1 MVDYKSDI
9 TCDYN
14 NNISPRHSKKQIFF
28 LTLMMLFLSIG
39 SQFNVQIGLAFK
51 PYMLLFLVLMIYY
64 TPKMTISKLLFYEV
78 AFIGYYVYYDL
89 RGVITAYPAASLR
102 AIGATFILIVFY
114 FFCRYWLNRI
124 RWKDIEWA
132 IIISGFV
139 FNILSFAY
147 YVMGLVNLG
156 FNMHGNGIRE
166 MGVMIDRNFAR
177 LLGLTNDPN
186 IFVFINM
193 LFIAYFLTHREKW
206 WNLLGGFIAILCVL
220 LTLSRGAIISLV
232 IVLVLCLLVG
242 SWKSKLLM
250 ILGSVGFFLLANFF
264 FDQFMEVSLWELMV
278 ERFGTVGEDGGSG
291 RFDIWT
297 DGFAYFMDKPLFGI
311 GSFNFQA
318 YHSFEAGK
326 AIFMHNSFL
335 EILVETGIVG
345 MMLYVTAIVAI
356 LWALI
361 KAALVDRE
369 QWWLVIALIGY
380 LSMMTSLSLILNEIF
395 FFFFV
400 LVARSLKEKEANIE
414 RRKGWRR

>member
-1 MVDYKSDI
+1 MDYRNDW
-9 TCDYN
+9 TCDYPSN
-14 NNISPRHSKKQIFF
+14 VARRHSKNQILL
-28 LTLMMLFLSIG
+28 LTGMLFFLSIG
-39 SQFNVQIGLAFK
+39 SAFNVQIGLAVK
-51 PYMLLFLVLMIYY
+51 PYMIMLLLLMFYY
-64 TPKMTISKLLFYEV
+64 LSQITIEKLLFFEM
-78 AFIGYYVYYDL
+78 AFVGFYVYYDL
-89 RGVITAYPAASLR
+89 RGVITAYPAAALR
-102 AIGATFILIVFY
+102 AMGATFILLVFY
-114 FFCRYWLNRI
+114 FFCRYWLNQI

-139 FNILSFAY
+139 FNLLSLGY

-166 MGVMIDRNFAR
+166 LGVMIDRDFAR

-206 WNLLGGFIAILCVL
+206 WNLLGGFIGILCVM

-242 SWKSKLLM
+242 SVRSKLM
-250 ILGSVGFFLLANFF
+250 MVLGAVGFFLLANLF
-264 FDQFMEVSLWELMV
+264 FDQFMEVSLWELLL
-278 ERFGTVGEDGGSG
+278 ERFGTVSEDGGSG

-297 DGFAYFMDKPLFGI
+297 DGLAYFMDKPLFGI
-311 GSFNFQA
+311 GSFNFQE
-318 YHSFEAGK
+318 YHSFAAGK

-345 MMLYVTAIVAI
+345 MMFYVTAIVT
-356 LWALI
+356 LVWTLV
-361 KAALVDRE
+361 KAALVDKE
-369 QWWLVIALIGY
+369 QWWLLIALIGY

-395 FFFFV
+395 FFFFA
-400 LVARSLKEKEANIE
+400 LVARSLKEKERNIE
-414 RRKGWRR
+414 RRKGWRT

>member
-1 MVDYKSDI
+1 MDYRSDW
-9 TCDYN
+9 TCDYPSN
-14 NNISPRHSKKQIFF
+14 VARRHSKNQILL
-28 LTLMMLFLSIG
+28 LTGMLFFLSIG
-39 SQFNVQIGLAFK
+39 SAFNVQIGLAVK
-51 PYMLLFLVLMIYY
+51 PYMMMLLLLMFYY
-64 TPKMTISKLLFYEV
+64 LSKITIEKLLFFEM
-78 AFIGYYVYYDL
+78 AFVGFYVYYDL
-89 RGVITAYPAASLR
+89 RGVITAYPAAALR
-102 AIGATFILIVFY
+102 AMGATFILLVFY
-114 FFCRYWLNRI
+114 FFCRYWLNQI

-139 FNILSFAY
+139 FNLLSLGY
-147 YVMGLVNLG
+147 YVIGLVNLG

-166 MGVMIDRNFAR
+166 LGVMIDRDFAR

-206 WNLLGGFIAILCVL
+206 WNLLGGFIGILCVM

-242 SWKSKLLM
+242 SVRSKLM
-250 ILGSVGFFLLANFF
+250 MVLGAVGFFLLANLF
-264 FDQFMEVSLWELMV
+264 FDQFMEVSLWELLL
-278 ERFGTVGEDGGSG
+278 ERFGTVSEDGGSG

-297 DGFAYFMDKPLFGI
+297 DGLAYFMDKPLFGI

-318 YHSFEAGK
+318 YHSFAAGK

-345 MMLYVTAIVAI
+345 MMFYVTAIVA
-356 LWALI
+356 LVWTLV
-361 KAALVDRE
+361 KAALVDKE
-369 QWWLVIALIGY
+369 QWWLLIALIGY

-395 FFFFV
+395 FFFFA
-400 LVARSLKEKEANIE
+400 LVARSLKEKERNIE
-414 RRKGWRR
+414 RRKGWRT

>member
-1 MVDYKSDI
+1 MDYRNDW
-9 TCDYN
+9 TCDYPN
-14 NNISPRHSKKQIFF
+14 NVARRHSKNQILL
-28 LTLMMLFLSIG
+28 LTGMLFFLSIG
-39 SQFNVQIGLAFK
+39 SAFNVQIGLAVK
-51 PYMLLFLVLMIYY
+51 PYMMMLLLLMFYY
-64 TPKMTISKLLFYEV
+64 LSKITIEKLLFFEM
-78 AFIGYYVYYDL
+78 AFVGFYVYYDL
-89 RGVITAYPAASLR
+89 RGVITAYPTAALR
-102 AIGATFILIVFY
+102 AMGATFILLVFY
-114 FFCRYWLNRI
+114 FFCRYWLNQI

-139 FNILSFAY
+139 FNLLSLGY

-166 MGVMIDRNFAR
+166 LGVMIDRDFAR

-206 WNLLGGFIAILCVL
+206 WNLLGGFIGILCVM

-242 SWKSKLLM
+242 SVRSKLM
-250 ILGSVGFFLLANFF
+250 MVLGAVGFFLLANLF
-264 FDQFMEVSLWELMV
+264 FDQFMEVSLWELLL
-278 ERFGTVGEDGGSG
+278 ERFGTVSEDGGSG

-297 DGFAYFMDKPLFGI
+297 DGLAYFMDKPLFGI

-318 YHSFEAGK
+318 YHSFAAGK

-345 MMLYVTAIVAI
+345 MMFYVTAIVT
-356 LWALI
+356 LVWTLV
-361 KAALVDRE
+361 KAALVDKE
-369 QWWLVIALIGY
+369 QWWLLIALIGY

-395 FFFFV
+395 FFFFA
-400 LVARSLKEKEANIE
+400 LVARSLKEKERNIE
-414 RRKGWRR
+414 RRKGWRT

>member
-1 MVDYKSDI
+1 MDYRNDW
-9 TCDYN
+9 TCDYPSN
-14 NNISPRHSKKQIFF
+14 VARRQSKNQIVL
-28 LTLMMLFLSIG
+28 LTGMLFFLSIG
-39 SQFNVQIGLAFK
+39 SAFNVQIGLAVK
-51 PYMLLFLVLMIYY
+51 PYMIMLLLLMFYY
-64 TPKMTISKLLFYEV
+64 LSQITIEKLLFFEM
-78 AFIGYYVYYDL
+78 AFVGFYVYYDL
-89 RGVITAYPAASLR
+89 RGVITAYPAAALR
-102 AIGATFILIVFY
+102 AMGATFILLVFY
-114 FFCRYWLNRI
+114 FFCRYWLNQI

-139 FNILSFAY
+139 FNLLSLGY

-166 MGVMIDRNFAR
+166 LGVMIDRDFAR

-206 WNLLGGFIAILCVL
+206 WNLLGGFIGILCVM

-242 SWKSKLLM
+242 SVRSKLM
-250 ILGSVGFFLLANFF
+250 MVLGAVGFFLLANLF
-264 FDQFMEVSLWELMV
+264 FDQFMEVSLWELLL
-278 ERFGTVGEDGGSG
+278 ERFGTVSEDGGSG

-297 DGFAYFMDKPLFGI
+297 DGLAYFMDKPLFGI

-318 YHSFEAGK
+318 YHSFAAGK

-345 MMLYVTAIVAI
+345 MMFYVTAIVA
-356 LWALI
+356 LVWTLV
-361 KAALVDRE
+361 KAALVDKE
-369 QWWLVIALIGY
+369 QWWLLIALIGY

-395 FFFFV
+395 FFFFA
-400 LVARSLKEKEANIE
+400 LVARSLKEKERNIE
-414 RRKGWRR
+414 RRKGWRT

>member
-1 MVDYKSDI
+1 MDYRNDW
-9 TCDYN
+9 TCDYPSN
-14 NNISPRHSKKQIFF
+14 VARRHSKNQILL
-28 LTLMMLFLSIG
+28 LTGMLFFLSIG
-39 SQFNVQIGLAFK
+39 SAFNVQIGLAVK
-51 PYMLLFLVLMIYY
+51 PYMIMLLLLMFYY
-64 TPKMTISKLLFYEV
+64 LSQITIEKLLFFEM
-78 AFIGYYVYYDL
+78 AFVGFYVYYDL
-89 RGVITAYPAASLR
+89 RGVITAYPAAALR
-102 AIGATFILIVFY
+102 AMGATFILLVFY
-114 FFCRYWLNRI
+114 FFCRYWLNQI

-139 FNILSFAY
+139 FNLLSLGY

-166 MGVMIDRNFAR
+166 LGVMIDRDFAR

-206 WNLLGGFIAILCVL
+206 WNLLGGFIGILCVM

-242 SWKSKLLM
+242 SVRSKLM
-250 ILGSVGFFLLANFF
+250 MVLGAVGFFLLANLF
-264 FDQFMEVSLWELMV
+264 FDQFMEVSLWELLL
-278 ERFGTVGEDGGSG
+278 ERFGTVSEDGGSG

-297 DGFAYFMDKPLFGI
+297 DGLAYFMDKPLFGI

-318 YHSFEAGK
+318 YHSFAAGK

-345 MMLYVTAIVAI
+345 MMFYVTAIVA
-356 LWALI
+356 LVWTLV
-361 KAALVDRE
+361 KAALVDKE
-369 QWWLVIALIGY
+369 QWWLLIALIGY

-395 FFFFV
+395 FFFFA
-400 LVARSLKEKEANIE
+400 LVARSLKEKERNIE
-414 RRKGWRR
+414 RRKGWRT

>member
-1 MVDYKSDI
+1 MDYRNDW
-9 TCDYN
+9 TCDYPSN
-14 NNISPRHSKKQIFF
+14 VARRHSKNQILL
-28 LTLMMLFLSIG
+28 LTGMLFFLSIG
-39 SQFNVQIGLAFK
+39 SAFNVQIGLAVK
-51 PYMLLFLVLMIYY
+51 PYMMMLLLLMFYY
-64 TPKMTISKLLFYEV
+64 LSKITIEKLLFFEM
-78 AFIGYYVYYDL
+78 AFVGFYVYYDL
-89 RGVITAYPAASLR
+89 RGVITAYPAAALR
-102 AIGATFILIVFY
+102 AMGATFILLVFY
-114 FFCRYWLNRI
+114 FFCRYWLNQI

-139 FNILSFAY
+139 FNLLSLGY

-166 MGVMIDRNFAR
+166 LGVMIDRDFPR

-206 WNLLGGFIAILCVL
+206 WNLLGGFIGILCVM

-242 SWKSKLLM
+242 SVRSKLM
-250 ILGSVGFFLLANFF
+250 MVLGAVGFFLLANLF
-264 FDQFMEVSLWELMV
+264 FDQFMEVSLWELLL
-278 ERFGTVGEDGGSG
+278 ERFGTVSEDGGSG

-297 DGFAYFMDKPLFGI
+297 DGLAYFMDKPLFGI

-318 YHSFEAGK
+318 YHSFAAGK

-345 MMLYVTAIVAI
+345 MMFYVTAIVA
-356 LWALI
+356 LVWTLV
-361 KAALVDRE
+361 KTALVDKE
-369 QWWLVIALIGY
+369 QWWLLIALIGY

-395 FFFFV
+395 FFFFA
-400 LVARSLKEKEANIE
+400 LVARSLKEKERNIE
-414 RRKGWRR
+414 RRKGWRT

>member
-1 MVDYKSDI
+1 MDYRNDW
-9 TCDYN
+9 TCDYPSN
-14 NNISPRHSKKQIFF
+14 VARRHSKNQILL
-28 LTLMMLFLSIG
+28 LTGMLLFLSIG
-39 SQFNVQIGLAFK
+39 SAFNVQIGLAVK
-51 PYMLLFLVLMIYY
+51 PYMIMLLLLMFYY
-64 TPKMTISKLLFYEV
+64 LSQITIEKLLFFEM
-78 AFIGYYVYYDL
+78 AFVGFYVYYDL
-89 RGVITAYPAASLR
+89 RGVITAYPAAALR
-102 AIGATFILIVFY
+102 AMGATFILLVFY
-114 FFCRYWLNRI
+114 FFCRYWLNQI

-139 FNILSFAY
+139 FNLLSLGY

-166 MGVMIDRNFAR
+166 LGVMIDRDFAR

-206 WNLLGGFIAILCVL
+206 WNLLGGFIGILCVM

-242 SWKSKLLM
+242 SVRSKLM
-250 ILGSVGFFLLANFF
+250 MVLGAVGFFLLANLF
-264 FDQFMEVSLWELMV
+264 FDQFMEVSLWELLL
-278 ERFGTVGEDGGSG
+278 ERFGTVSEDGGSG

-297 DGFAYFMDKPLFGI
+297 DGLAYFMDKPLFGI

-318 YHSFEAGK
+318 YHSFAAGK

-345 MMLYVTAIVAI
+345 MMFYVTAIVA
-356 LWALI
+356 LVWTLV
-361 KAALVDRE
+361 KAALVDKE
-369 QWWLVIALIGY
+369 QWWLLIALIGY

-395 FFFFV
+395 FFFFA
-400 LVARSLKEKEANIE
+400 LVARSLKEKERNIE
-414 RRKGWRR
+414 RRKGWRT

>member
-1 MVDYKSDI
+1 MDYRNDW
-9 TCDYN
+9 TCDYPSN
-14 NNISPRHSKKQIFF
+14 VARRHSKNQILL
-28 LTLMMLFLSIG
+28 LTGMLFFLSIG
-39 SQFNVQIGLAFK
+39 SAFNVQIGLAVK
-51 PYMLLFLVLMIYY
+51 PYMIMLLLLMFYY
-64 TPKMTISKLLFYEV
+64 LSQITIEKLLFFEM
-78 AFIGYYVYYDL
+78 AFVGFYVYYDL
-89 RGVITAYPAASLR
+89 RGVITAYPAAALR
-102 AIGATFILIVFY
+102 AMGATFILLVFY
-114 FFCRYWLNRI
+114 FFCRYWLNQI

-139 FNILSFAY
+139 FNLLSLGY

-166 MGVMIDRNFAR
+166 LGVMIDRDFAR

-206 WNLLGGFIAILCVL
+206 WNLLGGFIGILCVM

-242 SWKSKLLM
+242 SVRSKLM
-250 ILGSVGFFLLANFF
+250 MVLGAVGFFLLANLF
-264 FDQFMEVSLWELMV
+264 FDQFMEVSLWELLL
-278 ERFGTVGEDGGSG
+278 ERFGTVSEDGGSG

-297 DGFAYFMDKPLFGI
+297 DGLAYFMNKPLFGI

-318 YHSFEAGK
+318 YHSFAAGK

-345 MMLYVTAIVAI
+345 MMFYVTAIVA
-356 LWALI
+356 LVWTLV
-361 KAALVDRE
+361 KAALVDKE
-369 QWWLVIALIGY
+369 QWWLLIALIGY

-395 FFFFV
+395 FFFFA
-400 LVARSLKEKEANIE
+400 LVARSLKEKERNIE
-414 RRKGWRR
+414 RRKGWRT

>member
-1 MVDYKSDI
+1 MDYRNDW
-9 TCDYN
+9 TCDYPSN
-14 NNISPRHSKKQIFF
+14 VARRQSKNQIVL
-28 LTLMMLFLSIG
+28 LTGMLFFLSIG
-39 SQFNVQIGLAFK
+39 SAFNVQIGLAVK
-51 PYMLLFLVLMIYY
+51 PYMMMLLLLMFYY
-64 TPKMTISKLLFYEV
+64 LSKITIEKLLFFEM
-78 AFIGYYVYYDL
+78 AFVGFYVYYDL
-89 RGVITAYPAASLR
+89 RGVITAYPAAALR
-102 AIGATFILIVFY
+102 AMGATFILLVFY
-114 FFCRYWLNRI
+114 FFCRYWLNQI

-139 FNILSFAY
+139 FNLLSLGY

-166 MGVMIDRNFAR
+166 LGVMIDRDFAR

-206 WNLLGGFIAILCVL
+206 WNLLGGFIGILCVM

-242 SWKSKLLM
+242 SVRSKLM
-250 ILGSVGFFLLANFF
+250 MVLGAVGFFLLANLF
-264 FDQFMEVSLWELMV
+264 FDQFMEVSLWELLL
-278 ERFGTVGEDGGSG
+278 ERFGTVSEDGGSG

-297 DGFAYFMDKPLFGI
+297 DGLAYFMDKPLFGI
-311 GSFNFQA
+311 GSFNFQE
-318 YHSFEAGK
+318 YHSFAVGK

-345 MMLYVTAIVAI
+345 MMFYVTAIVT
-356 LWALI
+356 LVWTLV
-361 KAALVDRE
+361 KAALVDKE
-369 QWWLVIALIGY
+369 QWWLLIALIGY

-395 FFFFV
+395 FFFFA
-400 LVARSLKEKEANIE
+400 LVARSLKEKERNIE
-414 RRKGWRR
+414 RRKGWRT

>member
-1 MVDYKSDI
+1 MDYRNDW
-9 TCDYN
+9 TCDYPSN
-14 NNISPRHSKKQIFF
+14 VARRQSKNQIVL
-28 LTLMMLFLSIG
+28 LTGMLFFLSIG
-39 SQFNVQIGLAFK
+39 SAFNVQIGLAVK
-51 PYMLLFLVLMIYY
+51 PYMMMLLLLMLYY
-64 TPKMTISKLLFYEV
+64 LSQITIEKLLFFEM
-78 AFIGYYVYYDL
+78 AFVGFYVYYDL
-89 RGVITAYPAASLR
+89 RGVITAYPAAALR
-102 AIGATFILIVFY
+102 AMGATFILLVFY
-114 FFCRYWLNRI
+114 FFCRYWLNQI

-139 FNILSFAY
+139 FNLLSLGY

-166 MGVMIDRNFAR
+166 LGVMIDRDFAR

-206 WNLLGGFIAILCVL
+206 WNLLGGFIGILCVM

-242 SWKSKLLM
+242 SVRSKLM
-250 ILGSVGFFLLANFF
+250 MVLGAVGFFLLANLF
-264 FDQFMEVSLWELMV
+264 FDQFMEVSLWELLL
-278 ERFGTVGEDGGSG
+278 ERFGTVSEDGGSG

-297 DGFAYFMDKPLFGI
+297 DGLAYFMNKPLFGI

-318 YHSFEAGK
+318 YHSFAAGK

-345 MMLYVTAIVAI
+345 MMFYVTAIVA
-356 LWALI
+356 LVWTLV
-361 KAALVDRE
+361 KAALVDKE
-369 QWWLVIALIGY
+369 QWWLLIALIGY

-395 FFFFV
+395 FFFFA
-400 LVARSLKEKEANIE
+400 LVARSLKEKERNIE
-414 RRKGWRR
+414 RRKGWRT